1 LLELDS
7 QGGGRFFGEPALA
20 MSDFMLSDEQG
31 RGMVNILAA
40 DKLMQSPKLYATF
53 LLWLLSELFED
64 LPEVGDP
71 EKPKLVFFFDEA
83 HLLFDEAPKALLD
96 KIEQVV
102 RLIRS
107 KGVGV
112 YFITQNP
119 VDVPEDVGAQLGNR
133 VQHALR
139 SYTPKDERA
148 IRAAADTFRT
158 NPAVDV
164 ATAITE
170 LKTGEALVSVLD
182 DKGAPTPVERTLVR
196 PPCSRIGPLTPQER
210 TVIRSLSP
218 IGTKYDTLVDRESAH
233 EILSARAQAAATAAA
248 QAQAQ
253 ADAQKAAEAQAKEQ
267 ARAERE
273 AAAHP
278 GFAEQVTRQ
287 LGKSVQRSLIN
298 RVGGALV
305 RGLLGGLFRGR

>member
-1 LLELDS
+1 
-7 QGGGRFFGEPALA
+7 
-20 MSDFMLSDEQG
+20 
-31 RGMVNILAA
+31 MVNILVA

-83 HLLFDEAPKALLD
+83 HLLFDEAPRALLD

-119 VDVPEDVGAQLGNR
+119 VDVPEDVAAQLGNR

-158 NPAVDV
+158 NPGVDV

-196 PPCSRIGPLTPQER
+196 PPCSRIGPLTAQER
-210 TVIRSLSP
+210 TVIRSMSP
-218 IGTKYDTLVDRESAH
+218 IGTRYDTLIDRESAH
-233 EILSARAQAAATAAA
+233 EILAARAQAAATAAA